1 MCHKP
6 SYGHVLPHVLPPP
19 VHPPSVCSPVKPS
32 SHPSV
37 RLPSFHLSTHLST
50 HPSTHPSIHLPSIH
64 LHESRQPACLSRHG
78 AGLYC
83 KDEAIKRRGEQTQPP
98 SPGLQTRGW
107 SRDQASSPT
116 GHLTWC
122 KPTRCPAAIFLS
134 GLQNVPPPADN
145 MGFMSTQEK
154 TVCMTSRDFA
164 PEPNLKDL
172 QSARCPSSLGS
183 VQPRADVFLLSHG
196 PLTLQERPHSRGR
209 MDCT

>member
-1 MCHKP
+1 MDTSSPTSSLHLSIHHP
-6 SYGHVLPHVLPPP
+6 F
-19 VHPPSVCSPVKPS
+19 VHPS
-32 SHPSV
+32 SHPAI
-37 RLPSFHLSTHLST
+37 
-50 HPSTHPSIHLPSIH
+50 HPSVYHPSIYPPICPLSHPHIHPSIHLPSIH

-145 MGFMSTQEK
+145 TGFMSTQEK

-196 PLTLQERPHSRGR
+196 PLALQERPHSRGR